1 MNILKNVLLLL
12 LENNIVCIIQ
22 IQATVSSKQ
31 GSVFIK
37 NLLNWYLIKSIF
49 RITYRTGYDWY
60 NRIGNGIR
68 DPNGT
73 DLVYVFVG
81 ETATCVKKSQG
92 VHNKCLKKHN
102 FNFKLWLCALIFIQR
117 TLCFENVDFF
127 KLFFS
132 YFQSINHTLIYNM
145 HIRISICYQIRNK

>member
-1 MNILKNVLLLL
+1 MCKYTVYKNNMWKRHNGNSRQPPLSYIMNILKNVLLLL

-22 IQATVSSKQ
+22 IQAVSSKQ
-31 GSVFIK
+31 GIVFIK
-37 NLLNWYLIKSIF
+37 DLHNWYLIKSIF

-73 DLVYVFVG
+73 DFVYVFVG

-102 FNFKLWLCALIFIQR
+102 FNFKLWLCALILIQSVQ
-117 TLCFENVDFF
+117 LYVL
-127 KLFFS
+127 KMS
-132 YFQSINHTLIYNM
+132 
-145 HIRISICYQIRNK
+145 

>member
-31 GSVFIK
+31 GIVFIK
-37 NLLNWYLIKSIF
+37 NLHNWCLIKSFF
-49 RITYRTGYDWY
+49 RNTYGTGCDWY

-73 DLVYVFVG
+73 DFVYVFVG
-81 ETATCVKKSQG
+81 ETATCVNKSEG
-92 VHNKCLKKHN
+92 VHNKCFKKKHN
-102 FNFKLWLCALIFIQR
+102 FNSKLWLYA
-117 TLCFENVDFF
+117 
-127 KLFFS
+127 
-132 YFQSINHTLIYNM
+132 M
-145 HIRISICYQIRNK
+145 ISIQSVQLYWKFRRLFLVNIFLFLGNESHINL

>member
-12 LENNIVCIIQ
+12 LENNIVSIIQ

-31 GSVFIK
+31 GIVFIK
-37 NLLNWYLIKSIF
+37 NLHNWYLIKSIF

-73 DLVYVFVG
+73 DFVYVFVG

-92 VHNKCLKKHN
+92 VHNKCLKN
-102 FNFKLWLCALIFIQR
+102 ITSILNCDYVLWFSFRAFNFMFWKCR
-117 TLCFENVDFF
+117 RFF
-127 KLFFS
+127 
-132 YFQSINHTLIYNM
+132 
-145 HIRISICYQIRNK
+145 

>member
-22 IQATVSSKQ
+22 IQAVSSKQ
-31 GSVFIK
+31 GIVFIK
-37 NLLNWYLIKSIF
+37 NLQNWYLIKSIF
-49 RITYRTGYDWY
+49 RITYRTGYGWY

-73 DLVYVFVG
+73 DFVYVFVG

-102 FNFKLWLCALIFIQR
+102 FNFKLWLCALIFIQSVQ
-117 TLCFENVDFF
+117 LYVLKNVVDF
-127 KLFFS
+127 LNYFF
-132 YFQSINHTLIYNM
+132 LIF
-145 HIRISICYQIRNK
+145 SQ

>member
-22 IQATVSSKQ
+22 IQAVSSKQ
-31 GSVFIK
+31 GIVFIK
-37 NLLNWYLIKSIF
+37 NLQNWHLIKSIF
-49 RITYRTGYDWY
+49 RITYRTSYDWY

-73 DLVYVFVG
+73 DFVYVFVG
-81 ETATCVKKSQG
+81 ETATCVKKSKG

-102 FNFKLWLCALIFIQR
+102 FNFKLWLFALIFIQSVQLYVLKCR
-117 TLCFENVDFF
+117 RFF
-127 KLFFS
+127 KTIFFLFS
-132 YFQSINHTLIYNM
+132 VIKSHINV
-145 HIRISICYQIRNK
+145 